1 MMKTFLVFILST
13 LLNLSAFSQ
22 QIKLPRDYQYYLKG
36 DKVSFDKGFEV
47 LRKGAHSAEV
57 SHEDH
62 TVTIEK
68 VVSSLG
74 QTFPYKD
81 LTTLKGDELRAEDLK
96 GKILVIN
103 YWFVGCKP
111 CIAEIPELNQ
121 LVVKY
126 QDDNVLFLA
135 LANDPADRVASL
147 LTRFPFNYTIIP
159 DEMKF
164 GMNLGIRTYPTHM
177 FVDPEGKIVDL
188 FSGQYEGVGKKIS
201 RKIDKLISKWDKK

>member
-1 MMKTFLVFILST
+1 MKAFLAFIFSIFLS
-13 LLNLSAFSQ
+13 LSVFSQ

-36 DKVSFDKGFEV
+36 GEISFEKGLEI
-47 LRKGAHSAEV
+47 LRKGAHSAVV
-57 SHEDH
+57 SHVDQ
-62 TVTIEK
+62 TVTIKE

-74 QTFPYKD
+74 QPFPYKD
-81 LTTLKGDELRAEDLK
+81 FTTLNGDRIEAEDLR

-121 LVVKY
+121 LVAKY
-126 QDDNVLFLA
+126 QEGEVIFLA

-147 LTRFPFNYTIIP
+147 LTRFPFDYTIIP
-159 DEMKF
+159 DEMEF
-164 GMNLGIRTYPTHM
+164 GMNLGIRAYPTHM

-188 FSGQYEGVGKKIS
+188 FSGQYEGVGNKIS
-201 RKIDKLISKWDKK
+201 RKIKKLISKWDKK